1 MYDLN
6 LIKVIGGLK
15 IQHRNWLEALNQ
27 VYVLLLTISPGEII
41 CITGPSRAGKTRLID
56 ELQKLLEGDN
66 DFSKTG
72 LLPVVKTE
80 AVNCSTNGSFSTK
93 SFTKRLLRDIK
104 HPMHGDEDLNSI
116 AKQDKLSEDIYRQ
129 ALEIALKAR
138 GVKYLF
144 IDEAQHAR
152 YVGKGSQ
159 GAYAVMDSWKCL
171 AQVSGVILIIVGA
184 YPILDILRN
193 SPHMIGRKYQ
203 VNLGRYQLNK
213 EDLMEFTAI
222 LNQYG
227 EATGHSKF
235 FIENIELLY
244 KGSLGCIGLVRAW
257 LLKSFALAGVR
268 GAPLTKEILLESQ
281 QTLDDLSSMAEEIQH
296 GERLLEAMSVE
307 NYNEEKSIEPVKK
320 KSKSKAKPFQR
331 KAERIESDVRSK
343 GEEK

>member
-1 MYDLN
+1 MIN
-6 LIKVIGGLK
+6 IELIKKLSALK

-27 VYVLLLTISPGEII
+27 VYALLITISPGEVI

-56 ELQKLLEGDN
+56 ELQKLIEGDN
-66 DFSKTG
+66 DYSKTG

-104 HPMHGDEDLNSI
+104 HPMHGDEDFASI
-116 AKQDKLSEDIYRQ
+116 AKQDRLSEDVYRQ

-171 AQVSGVILIIVGA
+171 AQVSGVVLIIVGA

-203 VNLGRYQLNK
+203 VNLGRYQLSR
-213 EDLMEFTAI
+213 EDLIEFTAI

-227 EATGHSKF
+227 DVSGHSKF
-235 FIENIELLY
+235 LLENIELLY

-257 LLKSFALAGVR
+257 LLKAFALASIR
-268 GAPLTKEILLESQ
+268 HTQLTTEILLESQ

-296 GERLLEAMSVE
+296 GELLLETMNNEVAKEDVSVSPPSKKF
-307 NYNEEKSIEPVKK
+307 KST
-320 KSKSKAKPFQR
+320 SKPFQR
-331 KAERIESDVRSK
+331 KAERIEDGVRLK
-343 GEEK
+343 GKKK